1 MKILCATEFYP
12 PSTGGM
18 QISNY
23 LIIEELR
30 SIGYEVKL
38 LVFSVNKKIP
48 KNGIGTFYYHF
59 NMRSIIDNYRV
70 GKLIKSFIKE
80 FNPSFTLLMD
90 NSMDRSIGMVPFL
103 NKITIKLL
111 VSIVGL
117 FYQEIT

>member
-48 KNGIGTFYYHF
+48 HPPSCGIFF
-59 NMRSIIDNYRV
+59 WNN
-70 GKLIKSFIKE
+70 
-80 FNPSFTLLMD
+80 
-90 NSMDRSIGMVPFL
+90 
-103 NKITIKLL
+103 NK
-111 VSIVGL
+111 
-117 FYQEIT
+117 